1 MARVLAFLTVTT
13 ILAGCAA
20 HEIAAPPPPPVVEA
34 VPVPEAPPAPKP
46 QYGAYGFD
54 AAGMDTSVVPGDNF
68 YQYANG
74 IWAKNTPI
82 PADKSNYG
90 MFTVLDDLSRERT
103 RNVIQ
108 EEAKDPNSKIGN
120 AYASFMDEAA
130 IEAKGLAPLNP
141 WLNQVRGLK
150 TKAGLAALYA
160 DADRQG
166 IGTPFVMFIGQD
178 RKASDQ
184 YALNV
189 YQGGLGMP
197 DRDYYLSTDPK
208 IAETRAKYLEHL
220 TNVLTLAG
228 EKNAAARAKAI
239 AAFETRIAKVHWTR
253 VESRDANKT
262 YNKYSLNQVR
272 KLAPGF
278 DFASFIKGDGANVEN
293 VLIYQPSAFKGIG
306 AELSRTPLAV
316 IKDQLLIRSI
326 DAFSSYLP
334 KQFDAEN
341 FAFYGTVLNGTP
353 QQEERWKRAVDFT
366 TGALGDDVSKL
377 YVAKYFPP
385 ETKAAADRLVH
396 NLIAAMD
403 RRIDTLDWMGPE
415 TKAKAHAKLAAF
427 TPKIGYPSQW
437 RDMSGL
443 VVDRGDAIGNAM
455 RSARFEHDYEIGK
468 LGGPIRRWEWGMTP
482 MTINAYSNPTM
493 VEIVFPAA
501 ILQPPF
507 FDPNADDAVNYG
519 GIGAVI
525 GHEMSHQFD
534 DQGAKYD
541 LHGNLVDWWT
551 PADAKN
557 FQSRLDRLGAQY
569 DAYEPLPGFHV
580 QGKLTMG
587 ENVAD
592 LAGLT
597 VAHDAYIAS
606 LNGAAPPVIEGMI
619 ADQRFYLGWA
629 QIWRRNYREANLR
642 QRLLTDP
649 HSPSEQRSAIVRNM
663 DPWYPAFNVQAG
675 QKLYL
680 PPADRVRIW

>member
-1 MARVLAFLTVTT
+1 
-13 ILAGCAA
+13 
-20 HEIAAPPPPPVVEA
+20 
-34 VPVPEAPPAPKP
+34 
-46 QYGAYGFD
+46 
-54 AAGMDTSVVPGDNF
+54 
-68 YQYANG
+68 
-74 IWAKNTPI
+74 
-82 PADKSNYG
+82 
-90 MFTVLDDLSRERT
+90 
-103 RNVIQ
+103 
-108 EEAKDPNSKIGN
+108 
-120 AYASFMDEAA
+120 
-130 IEAKGLAPLNP
+130 
-141 WLNQVRGLK
+141 
-150 TKAGLAALYA
+150 
-160 DADRQG
+160 
-166 IGTPFVMFIGQD
+166 
-178 RKASDQ
+178 
-184 YALNV
+184 
-189 YQGGLGMP
+189 
-197 DRDYYLSTDPK
+197 LSTDPK

-606 LNGAAPPVIEGMI
+606 LNGAAPPVIEGMS